1 MAISYD
7 DAVATL
13 VSMFETVDL
22 DLITDLL
29 RQNSIVFRCD

>member
-13 VSMFETVDL
+13 SSMFETVDL

-29 RQNSIVFRCD
+29 RQNGILIK